1 MDWQDFKCRCSAIT
15 NMLSEK
21 QGFAALTELQVI
33 ELADLE
39 KKPTRTP
46 KQAERITELVQ
57 KREKSKEIV
66 LSDTC
71 IAYLME
77 HYAWVTQK
85 MISVTKEMDIDAM
98 TKGKIQEPEGIALL
112 SIVDGKDYTKYDG
125 ERISN
130 DYLTGLPD
138 IFEGTEIYKATKIT
152 DLKCSFDYPCF
163 LKKINTLTDQC
174 NKTQIQGYMDITGA
188 NEGEVA
194 DVLVDMP
201 ETIINDYRRRLL
213 YRMQD
218 NGSAITEESPAY
230 VIAWMKMEGSMRFEG
245 KIPRHQ
251 RVFKKLVIPF
261 TEFEKQKIHDKV
273 KICRTWLNS
282 FHEMYIK
289 LNK

>member
-1 MDWQDFKCRCSAIT
+1 
-15 NMLSEK
+15 MLSEK

-85 MISVTKEMDIDAM
+85 MISVNKEMNIEQM
-98 TKGKIQEPEGIALL
+98 EKGKIVEPESIALL
-112 SIVDGKDYTKYDG
+112 SIVDGVAYEKNVQ
-125 ERISN
+125 RFSN
-130 DYLTGLPD
+130 DFLTGEPD
-138 IFEGTEIYKATKIT
+138 IVEKKII
-152 DLKCSFDYPCF
+152 DVKSSFDYPCF
-163 LKKINTLTDQC
+163 LKKINVPLDPC
-174 NKTQIQGYMDITGA
+174 NETQIQGYLDLLELS
-188 NEGEVA
+188 EGEVA
-194 DVLVDMP
+194 DVLVNMP

-213 YRMQD
+213 YKMNVISD
-218 NGSAITEESPAY
+218 EAPEYKEAEAI
-230 VIAWMKMEGSMRFEG
+230 MLNSMIFDR
-245 KIPRHQ
+245 IPRHM
-251 RVFKKLVIPF
+251 RVFKKKVEPF
-261 TEFEKQKIHDKV
+261 TEFKRQKVYDKV
-273 KICRTWLNS
+273 KVCRTWLFN
-282 FHEMYIK
+282 FDEMYQK